1 MKIRWNGHSS
11 FTIISKD
18 DLTIVTDP
26 YESGAFGGGIA
37 YFPVD
42 AEPDI
47 VTISHEHADH
57 NYTAGFK
64 GEFEEVRG
72 DKTIKSIEFTCFD
85 TFHDTNQGAD
95 RGKNRI
101 FCFAVDDIR
110 ICHLG
115 DLGHILDSDQIEK
128 LGSIDVMFMPVG
140 GFYTIDAAQATDIFE
155 KVRPKIAIPMHY
167 KTEKCGF
174 PIAEVDEFSA
184 GKATVQK
191 IDSDEIELTA
201 DKLPGEPEIIILKHR
216 L

>member
-11 FTIISKD
+11 FTIITD
-18 DLTIVTDP
+18 DGVIIVTDP

-47 VTISHEHADH
+47 VTISHNHADH

-72 DKTIKSIEFTCFD
+72 DRTIKGIEFKSID
-85 TFHDTNQGAD
+85 TYHDTNQGAD
-95 RGKNRI
+95 RGDNKI
-101 FCFAVDDIR
+101 FCFTIDDINV
-110 ICHLG
+110 CHLG
-115 DLGHILDSDQIEK
+115 DLGHTLSADQIEK
-128 LGSIDVMFMPVG
+128 LGSVDVMFMPVG
-140 GFYTIDAAQATDIFE
+140 GFYTIDAKQATDIFE
-155 KVRPKIAIPMHY
+155 KVRPKIAIPMHF

-174 PIAEVDEFSA
+174 PIADVDEFSR
-184 GKATVQK
+184 GKARVQR
-191 IDSDEIELTA
+191 IDSDEIELSA